1 METVETPPSAK
12 NRSVPTER
20 NASRLAAFANSLSI
34 FIDASQLDVIGYLSF
49 DEQTLFDR
57 SSCYRLRSNRA
68 FVQLSLKIM
77 YFVS

>member
-1 METVETPPSAK
+1 METVETPPSPK

-20 NASRLAAFANSLSI
+20 NGSPLTAFANSLTI
-34 FIDASQLDVIGYLSF
+34 FIGASQLDVIGYLSF

-57 SSCYRLRSNRA
+57 SSSYRLRSNRA